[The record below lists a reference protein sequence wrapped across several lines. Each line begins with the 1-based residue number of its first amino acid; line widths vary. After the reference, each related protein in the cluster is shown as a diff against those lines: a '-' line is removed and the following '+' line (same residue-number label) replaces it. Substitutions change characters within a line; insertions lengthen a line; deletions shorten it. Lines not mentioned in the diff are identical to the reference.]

1 MMQSHRT
8 KTLQDADLSAMGDAE
23 TADLD
28 FDAFLK
34 LMRVNSLDSLDS
46 LDQYDSRL
54 NSTQNLQ
61 GLDSGGY
68 GNADGY
74 GSQLEVVPE

>member
-1 MMQSHRT
+1 M
-8 KTLQDADLSAMGDAE
+8 E
-23 TADLD
+23 DLD

-54 NSTQNLQ
+54 NSTANLQ
-61 GLDSGGY
+61 GLESGNSSY
-68 GNADGY
+68 AWDGHN
-74 GSQLEVVPE
+74 SQLEVVPE